1 VSYRLTKET
10 ALSRKTGDGSVS
22 YRLTKETALSRKTG
36 DGSVPYHLT
45 KEIAFPGKTK
55 YSVQPTNQ
63 RRNYKPGQT
72 RRTALSK
79 KR

>member
-1 VSYRLTKET
+1 
-10 ALSRKTGDGSVS
+10 
-22 YRLTKETALSRKTG
+22 
-36 DGSVPYHLT
+36 VPYHLT